1 MAFGETVECLARM
14 KSWATCRLNS
24 MLWVRCLAMAFIL

>member
-1 MAFGETVECLARM
+1 M
-14 KSWATCRLNS
+14 KSRATCLLNS